1 MTSID
6 NNKKLMTIN
15 FNGKYINAKSGQTV
29 IQAVMEEGMYIPY
42 LCYHPGL
49 DPYGACRMCVVE
61 TEVNGRKS
69 IQASCTTPVSD
80 GMIVN
85 SSQEDIKE
93 LRQGIMDLL
102 ITEHPHGCLTCH
114 RIELCGPQDV
124 CQRHVSV
131 TDRCTTC
138 PKNERCEL
146 KDTIRSTELDMTT
159 PLTYNRRNLP
169 IHTDDPF
176 YDRDY
181 NLCIVCVRCVR
192 VCDETRV
199 DNALT
204 LKQRSGIA
212 IVGTA
217 SGNSLLESG
226 CEFCGACIDMC
237 PTGALVERDYKWE
250 KYETKSTTICSNCPV
265 GCQLISE
272 TNKFDKVIRLTGD
285 LAGEANQGQTC
296 MRGKFAYDYVNDKGL
311 RKVING
317 KNNEKIL
324 YEDGVDNFYN
334 LISNTRSENISIYHS
349 PRSTNE
355 DYYLSNLLFSQKYG
369 IKNLGLTTNND
380 QEIFENLY
388 SALGVATGIGEIK
401 DLELSDNIIIS
412 LGNPSEKQNII
423 SMFSKK
429 AKRAGKK
436 IIVIDPRETEM
447 TRYADSWIRINPN
460 DVYKLFNSVSRIIV
474 DKATESKESVNKA
487 NLDTTIS
494 DLSNF
499 DKLKISKEIDIDHKI
514 ISELADTL
522 ILGKTSFIFGTDLL
536 DDSDEKNEYLSSLLN
551 LATFTGNTTSNNS
564 NVFPLFDGAN
574 QIGAIINGIDK
585 NFNSISSKKIHIEN
599 KIKNELTVVF
609 SDGADESKILNSKE
623 IMDAPKKVLFTN
635 KKSKLNDY
643 FDIVFPITNFSN
655 REGTYTNIE
664 NRIQYTKGGVGKKD
678 DIKEVWEILNDV
690 GAKSNSQDFNFT
702 SIEQV
707 FSKMCLNIDVL
718 AGIKLENLKKE
729 SHLLDLDIKSSFIK
743 SNHKQVVSIT
753 EDIKLIEGRVLLKED
768 ENIKIQDVNGKNIIS
783 NENIFKISN
792 NLIVTHNLK
801 EGQIITIEKIQ
812 DKEKISGIVKNESGT
827 KNTIS
832 LTYLFGEL
840 AIEMQNHKE
849 KDWSML
855 MPDLKSQKVK
865 IIT

>member
-585 NFNSISSKKIHIEN
+585 NFNSISSKKIDIEN